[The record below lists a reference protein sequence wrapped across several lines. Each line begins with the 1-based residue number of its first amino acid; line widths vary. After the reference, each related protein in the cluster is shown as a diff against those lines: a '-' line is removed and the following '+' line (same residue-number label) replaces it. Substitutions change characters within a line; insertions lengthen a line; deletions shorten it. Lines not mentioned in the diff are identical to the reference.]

1 MVIHIDQYFDFV
13 LFLFETLM
21 LCAQKKDARNTLKL
35 TCKLP
40 YKTECVISIFR
51 QINSF
56 CKIKQI
62 YKTFSLVPSCRDD
75 SVTKLMIDRILS
87 FLLTHVFNYIPPIL
101 QPTQNCDK
109 WFIFHLSFI
118 LHHIILLGA
127 NEAVI
132 FKFPWIIIM
141 FLRKI

>member
-1 MVIHIDQYFDFV
+1 MIWNYLILLWKFEWWFV
-13 LFLFETLM
+13 DRKIE
-21 LCAQKKDARNTLKL
+21 ARSYVKL

-40 YKTECVISIFR
+40 YETWCVISIFR

-56 CKIKQI
+56 RKIKQI
-62 YKTFSLVPSCRDD
+62 YKTFAFVHGCRHD

-101 QPTQNCDK
+101 QPTQHCDK
-109 WFIFHLSFI
+109 WFIFYLSFI

-127 NEAVI
+127 NEVVI
-132 FKFPWIIIM
+132 FKS
-141 FLRKI
+141 LLLS